1 MFSITILL
9 LSLAAVIYRLWQVL
23 TTTNVIGSKAAP
35 KLKALERSH
44 ETGAALCRLVEADG
58 AGSWPPKASHGDW
71 PSELLPYHR
80 IYMDMIPFLSSGSP
94 SLDDDVNIERRDR
107 FRSLMINKLNNR
119 VDMARVHEI
128 LTTIEAGDWSGCSR
142 EAYNGFYCCISVLRH
157 AYRWA
162 AIPLVKVAQEEKIID
177 FPAQINIPWAYLQR
191 KFGFES
197 DSGNNTSNVLHNFN
211 IKGERAY
218 KINQDISETITSTED
233 AFFRIFY
240 DVEVMVRSDFQRYEL
255 LR

>member
-1 MFSITILL
+1 
-9 LSLAAVIYRLWQVL
+9 
-23 TTTNVIGSKAAP
+23 
-35 KLKALERSH
+35 
-44 ETGAALCRLVEADG
+44 
-58 AGSWPPKASHGDW
+58 
-71 PSELLPYHR
+71 
-80 IYMDMIPFLSSGSP
+80 MDMIPFLSSGSP